1 MTLVGIQALRSAVA
15 EGQPMEIPDFRK
27 KEVRDRYRNDNWIQ
41 KHVDPDRIFPD
52 DQDLA
57 ITSHFCE
64 YYSAAQPFITL
75 MRSTLDAM
83 KVFDVTRQAERINTI
98 NLVKD
103 LRAKLPQAKAAFDKL
118 RSIHDAYPTSPG
130 GVAIK
135 EKLILC
141 EADRLEDMDA
151 FDNFL
156 KDFLLKE

>member
-1 MTLVGIQALRSAVA
+1 
-15 EGQPMEIPDFRK
+15 MEIPDFRK
-27 KEVRDRYRNDNWIQ
+27 KDVRDRYRNDNWIQ

-64 YYSAAQPFITL
+64 YYSAAQPFIML

-83 KVFDVTRQAERINTI
+83 KVFDVTRPAERINTI

-103 LRAKLPQAKAAFDKL
+103 LRSKLPQAKEAFAKL
-118 RSIHDAYPTSPG
+118 RSIYEAYPTSPG

-141 EADRLEDMDA
+141 EADRLENMEA
-151 FDNFL
+151 FDAFL
-156 KDFLLKE
+156 KDFLLKQ